1 MSQDKKKTDSSEFL
15 AEVARSP
22 ELQKEMSA
30 VRSPQEILA
39 IAKKAGYELDNHA
52 LSASMRAIAAKALQ
66 PHGLP
71 HWAIDSMF
79 LGEAVCW

>member
-1 MSQDKKKTDSSEFL
+1 MSQGKKTSCADFFAEL
-15 AEVARSP
+15 ATSP
-22 ELQKEMSA
+22 KLQDELRGVNST
-30 VRSPQEILA
+30 QEILA
-39 IAKKAGYELDNHA
+39 IASKSGYELDNHA
-52 LSASMRAIAAKALQ
+52 LAAEMRAVAAKALQ